1 MIEITT
7 EETEIR
13 VTGHAGF
20 GPPGRDIVCAG
31 VSTLFQNLI
40 WSIEELIS
48 DKIEYGISPG
58 YSWVRH
64 NKDLSEEAIL
74 LIESFFIG
82 VNGIADAYP
91 ECVAVFGY
99 KSNGTDVGRVGA
111 ETERKEI

>member
-1 MIEITT
+1 MIEIAT
-7 EETEIR
+7 EEAEIR

-20 GPPGRDIVCAG
+20 APQGQDIVCAG
-31 VSTLFQNLI
+31 ISTLFQNLI
-40 WSIEELIS
+40 WSIEELTS

-82 VNGIADAYP
+82 VNSIADAYP
-91 ECVAVFGY
+91 ECVAVFEY

-111 ETERKEI
+111 ETERKKI

>member
-13 VTGHAGF
+13 VTGHAGLAPQ
-20 GPPGRDIVCAG
+20 GQDIVCAG
-31 VSTLFQNLI
+31 VSILFQNLI
-40 WSIEELIS
+40 WSIEELTS
-48 DKIEYGISPG
+48 DKIDYGISPG

-82 VNGIADAYP
+82 VRNIADAYP
-91 ECVAVFGY
+91 ECVAVSVY
-99 KSNGTDVGRVGA
+99 ESNGTGSERVGT
-111 ETERKEI
+111 EEERKKI